1 MRIALAALIIGLAMA
16 AQADGIYKWEDE
28 NGVVHFG
35 SQPPPQKEQVEVVKK
50 PKSARYKQW
59 ESEQQALLAQQR
71 AKEQKAEAEKQPQAK
86 AESKPQPEPQEE
98 AGPSPAE
105 LTVRA
110 QRCQRA
116 RGNLQEL
123 TTHSRVRE
131 MGADGNLRVLGEEE
145 RQERIAQ
152 AQRLIRENC

>member
-1 MRIALAALIIGLAMA
+1 MRIALAALITGLAMS

-50 PKSARYKQW
+50 PKSDRYKQW
-59 ESEQQALLAQQR
+59 ESEQQALMAQR
-71 AKEQKAEAEKQPQAK
+71 AKEQKAEAKKQPAAK
-86 AESKPQPEPQEE
+86 TETKPEPQPQEQ

-105 LTVRA
+105 LAIRA

-123 TTHSRVRE
+123 QSHSRVRE
-131 MGADGNLRVLGEEE
+131 MDASGNMRVLGEEE
-145 RQERIAQ
+145 RQERIAR
-152 AQRLIRENC
+152 AQQMIRENC

>member
-1 MRIALAALIIGLAMA
+1 MRIALAALITGLAMA

-50 PKSARYKQW
+50 PKSDRYKQW
-59 ESEQQALLAQQR
+59 ESEQQALMAQQR
-71 AKEQKAEAEKQPQAK
+71 AKEQKAEAEKQPAAK
-86 AESKPQPEPQEE
+86 AETKPEPQKQ

-105 LTVRA
+105 LAIRA
-110 QRCQRA
+110 QRCQQA

-123 TTHSRVRE
+123 QTHSRVRE
-131 MGADGNLRVLGEEE
+131 VDASGNLRVLGEEE
-145 RQERIAQ
+145 RQERIAR
-152 AQRLIRENC
+152 AQQTIRENC